1 MNSFRRAEDV
11 AVWFPYA
18 GHGAGADRGVGVV
31 VAYAP
36 QPMVEV
42 LRALANFWILGL
54 MAAAGGTLLWF
65 FYRVFLRRWWRA
77 RRIANIRL
85 RRMLEEGES
94 EPFEPKA

>member
-1 MNSFRRAEDV
+1 MLQPGFLMRDV
-11 AVWFPYA
+11 
-18 GHGAGADRGVGVV
+18 GLGRSGTVGLV

-36 QPMVEV
+36 QPIGDVV
-42 LRALANFWILGL
+42 RALANFWILGL

>member
-1 MNSFRRAEDV
+1 MLQLGFLMPDMGPGRTG
-11 AVWFPYA
+11 AV
-18 GHGAGADRGVGVV
+18 GLV

-36 QPMVEV
+36 QPIVDV
-42 LRALANFWILGL
+42 VRALANFWILGL

-85 RRMLEEGES
+85 RRMLEERES
-94 EPFEPKA
+94 GPFEPKA

>member
-1 MNSFRRAEDV
+1 MLQLGFLMPDMGPGRTG
-11 AVWFPYA
+11 AV
-18 GHGAGADRGVGVV
+18 GLV

-36 QPMVEV
+36 QPIGDVV
-42 LRALANFWILGL
+42 RALANFWILGL

>member
-1 MNSFRRAEDV
+1 MLQLGFLMPDMGPGRTG
-11 AVWFPYA
+11 AV
-18 GHGAGADRGVGVV
+18 GLV

-36 QPMVEV
+36 QLIVDV
-42 LRALANFWILGL
+42 VRALANFWILGL

>member
-1 MNSFRRAEDV
+1 MLQLGFLMPDMGPGRTG
-11 AVWFPYA
+11 AV
-18 GHGAGADRGVGVV
+18 GLVV
-31 VAYAP
+31 SYAP
-36 QPMVEV
+36 QPIVDV
-42 LRALANFWILGL
+42 VRALANFWILGL

>member
-1 MNSFRRAEDV
+1 MLQLGFLIADMGPGRTG
-11 AVWFPYA
+11 AV
-18 GHGAGADRGVGVV
+18 GLV

-36 QPMVEV
+36 QPIMDVV
-42 LRALANFWILGL
+42 RALANFWILGL